1 MLKRFLFT
9 FSIVASIIIIFS
21 VIVTQK
27 REERRA
33 FEANQ
38 KELTEKVVSL
48 RKMNESLKKENKA
61 LVDDPIQIERE
72 ARDNYGYTREG
83 EVAYKKYG
91 LEYQGEQH
99 YRPVDFFDGEK
110 GFIKRKKLD
119 SLKKR
124 RCKKAKINLIEF
136 KHSEPINLFAVINK
150 LKQNGIKLKGGK
162 YVQNI

>member
-1 MLKRFLFT
+1 MLRRFLFT

-48 RKMNESLKKENKA
+48 RKMNESLKIENKA

-83 EVAYKKYG
+83 EVTYKKYKFNISEPESDKAEKPTGSGG
-91 LEYQGEQH
+91 LES
-99 YRPVDFFDGEK
+99 FLFDGPFPWQVPL
-110 GFIKRKKLD
+110 GLV
-119 SLKKR
+119 
-124 RCKKAKINLIEF
+124 LIAT
-136 KHSEPINLFAVINK
+136 LF
-150 LKQNGIKLKGGK
+150 LLLSYK
-162 YVQNI
+162 YER

>member
-1 MLKRFLFT
+1 MLRRFLFT

-83 EVAYKKYG
+83 EVTYKKYKFNISEPESNKAEKPTGSGG
-91 LEYQGEQH
+91 LES
-99 YRPVDFFDGEK
+99 FLFDGPFPWQVPL
-110 GFIKRKKLD
+110 GLV
-119 SLKKR
+119 
-124 RCKKAKINLIEF
+124 LIAT
-136 KHSEPINLFAVINK
+136 LF
-150 LKQNGIKLKGGK
+150 LLLSYK
-162 YVQNI
+162 YER